1 MELYKAVE
9 DENTSETRNPHGD
22 KNLHGDK
29 DQRADSWRCC
39 CGEFTNEHVK
49 YMVQIGFGGA
59 VMLFSMVQ
67 IIRNEGDT
75 TVYYSM
81 LSGTMGL
88 FLPSPAP
95 RTR

>member
-1 MELYKAVE
+1 MEPYKAIE
-9 DENTSETRNPHGD
+9 DQRPHGEERPHD
-22 KNLHGDK
+22 
-29 DQRADSWRCC
+29 DSWKCC

-49 YMVQIGFGGA
+49 YIVQIGFGGT

>member
-1 MELYKAVE
+1 MDSYKAI
-9 DENTSETRNPHGD
+9 DDRNPHED
-22 KNLHGDK
+22 QTLHEDRNLHE
-29 DQRADSWRCC
+29 DSWKCC
-39 CGEFTNEHVK
+39 CGEFTNDHVK

-59 VMLFSMVQ
+59 VMLFSMAQ

-88 FLPSPAP
+88 FLPSPSMAA
-95 RTR
+95 TKK